1 MVEKRKHSRYAAMEM
16 SFVVGLENP
25 GQITDVS
32 DGGLGVKYSGSEA
45 VPEEIILDLL
55 NGPNSV
61 IIEKVRCRKVRD
73 ETSGRV
79 AVFSYVSERRIGL
92 EFMEP
97 TPEQLG
103 ALALF
108 KSKEN

>member
-1 MVEKRKHSRYAAMEM
+1 MAERRKHDRYPALEM

-32 DGGLGVKYSGSEA
+32 DGGLGVRYSGTET
-45 VPEEIILDLL
+45 VPDEIVVDLL

-61 IIEKVRCRKVRD
+61 IIDKVHCRKVRD

-92 EFMEP
+92 EFVQP
-97 TPEQLG
+97 TPEQLS

-108 KSKEN
+108 ISKEN